1 MAPPIQPPVDKLLRL
16 KDRFGSIWEL
26 PFNRILWFDHAP
38 DRDRTTL
45 LEIAGS
51 STDFL
56 RIHFRDD
63 KGTCDIMSNLTGEV
77 LAYTNTND
85 LLDLF

>member
-1 MAPPIQPPVDKLLRL
+1 MDRLIQL
-16 KDRFGSIWEL
+16 KDRFGYTWEAPL
-26 PFNRILWFDHAP
+26 DKIQWFERTA

-56 RIHFRDD
+56 RIHFPDSHQ
-63 KGTCDIMSNLTGEV
+63 GTCDIMSNLTGEV
-77 LAYTNTND
+77 LGYANTND